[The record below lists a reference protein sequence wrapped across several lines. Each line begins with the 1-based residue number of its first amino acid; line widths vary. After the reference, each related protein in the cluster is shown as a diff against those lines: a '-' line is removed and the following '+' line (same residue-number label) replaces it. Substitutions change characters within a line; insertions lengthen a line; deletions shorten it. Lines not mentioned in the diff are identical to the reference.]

1 MAVRPDTVYVAPGDW
16 HMRVAVEGGEARIVL
31 DQSPPVWGVRPSAD
45 PLFHSV
51 AQTWGPAAIGVVL
64 TGLGRDGAIGLRA
77 IHDAGGYGIAQD
89 QASATVWGMPK
100 AAAQGGGADQV
111 LSLNEIAPR
120 ITALLQHGRRS

>member
-1 MAVRPDTVYVAPGDW
+1 M
-16 HMRVAVEGGEARIVL
+16 VL

-51 AQTWGPAAIGVVL
+51 AQAWGPAAIGVVL

-89 QASATVWGMPK
+89 QASATVWGMPR

-111 LSLNEIAPR
+111 LPLNEIAPR
-120 ITALLQHGRRS
+120 ITALLQHWRRP